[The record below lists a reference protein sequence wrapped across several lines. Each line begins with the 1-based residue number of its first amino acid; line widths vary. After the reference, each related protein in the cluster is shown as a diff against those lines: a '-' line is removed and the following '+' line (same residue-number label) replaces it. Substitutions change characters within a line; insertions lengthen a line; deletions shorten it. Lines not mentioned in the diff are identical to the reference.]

1 MAGSESIKMKLE
13 FVEGELYLVKTDWVI
28 LVDEDSLDSW
38 MARTRMAEYG
48 TVLLFL
54 GEGLDETESPIL
66 RFLFESKIYQYQR
79 MYYAASDFKHVNFL
93 TKYDPITE
101 RFVTHTKSELKK
113 LKRDAV
119 QSPKMS

>member
-1 MAGSESIKMKLE
+1 MKLK
-13 FVEGELYLVKTDWVI
+13 FVEGELYVVKTDWVI
-28 LVDEDSLDSW
+28 LVDEESMGSW
-38 MARTRMAEYG
+38 MTRTKMAEYG
-48 TVLLFL
+48 AVLLLL

-79 MYYAASDFKHVNFL
+79 MYYADADFKHINFL
-93 TKYDPITE
+93 TKYDHITE
-101 RFVTHTKSELKK
+101 RFVSHTKSELKK